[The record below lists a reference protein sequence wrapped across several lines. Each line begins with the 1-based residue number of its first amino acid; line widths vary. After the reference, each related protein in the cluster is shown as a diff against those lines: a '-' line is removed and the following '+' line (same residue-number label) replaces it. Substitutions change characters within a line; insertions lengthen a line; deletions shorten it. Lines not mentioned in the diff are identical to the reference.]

1 MPLPPGPIPVL
12 VTRPEPGATATAQ
25 RLAAMG
31 FAPVVAPL
39 LSIRTFAR
47 ALPGP
52 ETLRGIVVASR
63 QAIPAL
69 PDLYHRL
76 PLYAVGDATAAE
88 AREAGFRTVLSAQG
102 RAEDLARLIIETLPK
117 DGLPLLLATGYNQG
131 DRLKR
136 ILQAFGFEVLRE
148 EVYAAHSVT
157 ALPPAAT
164 GIIAGAVPGWVLLFS
179 RETALCLG
187 RLCRAANLVEGFSRL
202 SLAAISPAV
211 ADAVG
216 DLPWARIRVAIDP
229 NEKAVL
235 ALLNE

>member
-1 MPLPPGPIPVL
+1 MAMQPMPVL
-12 VTRPEPGATATAQ
+12 VTRPEPGASTTARHLT
-25 RLAAMG
+25 AMG

-47 ALPGP
+47 ALPAT
-52 ETLRGIVVASR
+52 EALRGVVVASR
-63 QAIPAL
+63 QAIAAL
-69 PDLYHRL
+69 PDLYHHL

-88 AREAGFRTVLSAQG
+88 ARDAGFRTVVSAQG
-102 RAEDLARLIIETLPK
+102 RAEDLARVIIETLPK
-117 DGLPLLLATGYNQG
+117 EGLPLLLATGFNQG

-157 ALPPAAT
+157 ALPPAAA
-164 GIIAGAVPGWVLLFS
+164 GIIGGNRPGWVLLFS

-187 RLCRAANLVEGFSRL
+187 RLCRAINLQECFAYL

-211 ADAVG
+211 ADAVA
-216 DLPWARIRVAIDP
+216 DLPWARIRVAIEP

-235 ALLNE
+235 ALLND

>member
-1 MPLPPGPIPVL
+1 MLPMPVL
-12 VTRPEPGATATAQ
+12 VTRPEPGASITARHLTE
-25 RLAAMG
+25 MG

-47 ALPGP
+47 ALPAP
-52 ETLRGIVVASR
+52 ESLRGIVVASR

-69 PDLYHRL
+69 PDLYHHL
-76 PLYAVGDATAAE
+76 PFYAVGDATAAE
-88 AREAGFRTVLSAQG
+88 ARAVGFHTVASAQG

-117 DGLPLLLATGYNQG
+117 EGLPLLLATGFNQG

-157 ALPPAAT
+157 TLPPAAA
-164 GIIAGAVPGWVLLFS
+164 GIIGSAAPAWVLLFS

-187 RLCRAANLVEGFSRL
+187 RLCRAINLQDGFAHL

-211 ADAVG
+211 ADAVA
-216 DLPWARIRVAIDP
+216 DLPWARIRVAMEP

>member
-1 MPLPPGPIPVL
+1 MAMQPMPVL
-12 VTRPEPGATATAQ
+12 VTRPEPGASSTA
-25 RLAAMG
+25 RHLAKMG
-31 FAPVVAPL
+31 FAPIVAPL
-39 LSIRTFAR
+39 LTIRTFVR

-69 PDLYHRL
+69 PDLYHDL

-88 AREAGFRTVLSAQG
+88 AREAGFRTVVSAQG
-102 RAEDLARLIIETLPK
+102 RAEDLARLIIDTLPK
-117 DGLPLLLATGYNQG
+117 EGLPLLLATGFNQG

-157 ALPPAAT
+157 TLPPAAAD
-164 GIIAGAVPGWVLLFS
+164 IIGNGGPGWVLLFS

-187 RLCRAANLVEGFSRL
+187 RLSRAMNLVDGFAHL
-202 SLAAISPAV
+202 GLAAISPSV

-216 DLPWARIRVAIDP
+216 DLPWARIRVAMDP

-235 ALLNE
+235 ALLND